1 MKKSQQNKLIKSKY
15 PNIYTRE
22 VYGTDGIKKDT
33 KVYISINNSRKL
45 LGLKS
50 SGITELYAFNYR
62 NSEVAKIKLGEDPKL
77 ISKKDIIYFKELVQ
91 DWKDKQQAEKLTEA
105 NKNAQRYKN
114 HIASTFDKLD
124 IRDLKPQ
131 TILEFKNIKLK
142 TLAPATVFHLCGI
155 INSIFHNAIHR
166 TGKMAGKT
174 NPAYKIFTKKEFNNK
189 RERWLNLEEI
199 HLLLDAI
206 LKSDSKVKEA
216 GEFYTR
222 IILSTGIRSGSCL
235 ILQKKHFNV
244 ENRTL
249 EAYDAKNR
257 EFYTTYL
264 NEKLLSDEYLHLRLN
279 HLKPDDYVLRYK
291 NKPLL
296 RKTLHRFTYPI
307 YKKLFNY
314 DLEDSDEKH
323 KVCNH
328 TLRHTFATHAVMHN
342 SVFLVQKLLNH
353 KDINQTLRYAKIEEG
368 KKAEA
373 VAKMF

>member
-1 MKKSQQNKLIKSKY
+1 MKKSHQNKLIKSKY

-22 VYGTDGIKKDT
+22 VYGDNGIKKDT
-33 KVYISINNSRKL
+33 KVYISTNNSRKL

-50 SGITELYAFNYR
+50 SGITELYAFNFR
-62 NSEVAKIKLGEDPKL
+62 NSEVARMKLGEDPKL
-77 ISKKDIIYFKELVQ
+77 VSKKDIIYFKELAQ
-91 DWKDKQQAEKLTEA
+91 DWKDKQKFEQLTEA

-114 HIASTFDKLD
+114 HIASTFDKLE
-124 IRDLKPQ
+124 IRDIKPQ
-131 TILEFKNIKLK
+131 TILEFKNLKLK

-155 INSIFHNAIHR
+155 INSIFHNAIYR
-166 TGKMAGKT
+166 TGKMSGKT

-189 RERWLNLEEI
+189 RERWLSLEEI
-199 HLLLDAI
+199 HLLLDEI
-206 LKSDSKVKEA
+206 QKSDSGVKEA

-235 ILQKKHFNV
+235 ILQRKHFNL

-264 NEKLLSDEYLHLRLN
+264 NDKLLTDEYLHKRLN
-279 HLKPDDYVLRYK
+279 HLGKEDYVLIYK
-291 NKPLL
+291 DRPLQK
-296 RKTLHRFTYPI
+296 KTLHRFTYPI
-307 YKKLFNY
+307 YKKLFNF
-314 DLEDSDEKH
+314 DLLDSDEKH

-328 TLRHTFATHAVMHN
+328 TLRHTFATHAVMKN

-353 KDINQTLRYAKIEEG
+353 KDINQTLRYAKVEND

-373 VAKMF
+373 VAKIF